1 MNMNT
6 LPTKI
11 TITDC
16 AAASDGG
23 SLVLIASN
31 LENKEISIHLDW
43 SLASQKT
50 GMTQLYVN
58 DVAILKSSPEEL
70 SWLNLLSD
78 ADVNYSYEN
87 PDEALRNSVDTM
99 LRGAVDEVLSR
110 VKSDAYQ
117 NSVRQQ

>member
-1 MNMNT
+1 MNT